1 MMTDDKLL
9 ADALRVNWQPPA
21 AADDAMARLMAK
33 VAVTPQQSIVPAS
46 RSRQMIWIAAAA
58 SFAGIM
64 LWNGLSHLHSP
75 ALDQIDFAQ
84 TDVLDEPALSYV
96 FSNTNEEEYL

>member
-1 MMTDDKLL
+1 MMTDDKSLTNML
-9 ADALRVNWQPPA
+9 NRFWQPPA
-21 AADDAMARLMAK
+21 PADDAMARLMAR

-64 LWNGLSHLHSP
+64 LWNGLSHLNSP
-75 ALDQIDFAQ
+75 APVQIDFAQ
-84 TDVLDEPALSYV
+84 TDMLDEPALSYV
-96 FSNTNEEEYL
+96 FSNTDEEEYL